1 MIELE
6 LQALSLSRE
15 GLLMD
20 VGRVVAA
27 SGFAL
32 VRQRLV
38 DDRNGV
44 LLTMVVRGPERKQ
57 RALEATLDKHERI
70 ISFEVSPFVDGP
82 PKPHFAAA
90 RSVAKDYVP
99 PPPPAPAP
107 APIVESKV
115 PKPAETKTPNFQAGV
130 ALVPHVRPV
139 SPAFELVAPEVSE
152 ATPAPAPK
160 PEPLPE
166 PEPEFDFMRAS
177 VPAPAPVVAEEPFV
191 EMVQLE
197 ADQAAVEK
205 LLPKLMDDYPQI
217 FPLVKKLEQSV
228 QPGARESSLL
238 LVGQRVGAWV
248 FQRQHALNTKM
259 DLEAAMTR
267 VGVPA
272 LSALLEVEYSG
283 NQLHIRN
290 SPLCAE
296 DGHSG
301 CKFLSGY
308 LEGLLGPVIASQGL
322 SIFEVC
328 CRSFGADECVL
339 AVMD

>member
-6 LQALSLSRE
+6 LQALSLARE
-15 GLLMD
+15 GLLID
-20 VGRVVAA
+20 VGRVAA
-27 SGFAL
+27 ACGFAL

-44 LLTMVVRGPERKQ
+44 LLTMVVRGPARKQ
-57 RALEATLDKHERI
+57 RTLEEALDKHERI

-82 PKPHFAAA
+82 AKPHFAAA
-90 RSVAKDYVP
+90 RSVASNYVP
-99 PPPPAPAP
+99 PPPPAPPP
-107 APIVESKV
+107 APVVESKV
-115 PKPAETKTPNFQAGV
+115 PKTAEAKTSSVYASLGV
-130 ALVPHVRPV
+130 LPHVRPT
-139 SPAFELVAPEVSE
+139 PPGFELVPPAIAE
-152 ATPAPAPK
+152 ATPAPK

-166 PEPEFDFMRAS
+166 PEPEPEFDFMRPSA
-177 VPAPAPVVAEEPFV
+177 PAPAPVAVEEPFV
-191 EMVQLE
+191 EVVQLE
-197 ADQAAVEK
+197 ADQAAIEK
-205 LLPKLMDDYPQI
+205 LMPKLMDDYPKI

-248 FQRQHALNTKM
+248 FQRQHALNTKL

-272 LSALLEVEYSG
+272 LSALLEVEYAG

-290 SPLCAE
+290 SPLCTE
-296 DGHSG
+296 DGRSG

-308 LEGLLGPVIASQGL
+308 LEGLLGPVIASQSL

-339 AVMD
+339 AMME

>member
-20 VGRVVAA
+20 VGRVAVAC
-27 SGFAL
+27 GFAL
-32 VRQRLV
+32 VRQRLA
-38 DDRNGV
+38 DDPHGV
-44 LLTMVVRGPERKQ
+44 LLTMIVRGPERKQ
-57 RALEATLDKHERI
+57 RALETALDAHERI
-70 ISFEVSPFVDGP
+70 VSFEVSPFVEGS
-82 PKPHFAAA
+82 PKPHFAAS

-107 APIVESKV
+107 APVAEKPAAKPDIFATAGVPQVRPAPPAAEV
-115 PKPAETKTPNFQAGV
+115 MLPEPKPQP
-130 ALVPHVRPV
+130 VP
-139 SPAFELVAPEVSE
+139 APE
-152 ATPAPAPK
+152 
-160 PEPLPE
+160 PE
-166 PEPEFDFMRAS
+166 PEPEFVFIRT
-177 VPAPAPVVAEEPFV
+177 PAPAPVSAPVVEPFV
-191 EMVQLE
+191 ELVQLD
-197 ADQAAVEK
+197 ADVAAVEK
-205 LLPKLMDDYPQI
+205 LLPKLMGDYPQI
-217 FPLVKKLEQSV
+217 FPGMKKLEQSV
-228 QPGARESSLL
+228 EAGARESSLL
-238 LVGQRVGAWV
+238 LAGQRIGAWV
-248 FQRQHALNTKM
+248 FERQHALNTKM

-272 LSALLEVEYSG
+272 LSALLEVEYAG

-308 LEGLLGPVIASQGL
+308 LEGLLGPVVASQGL

>member
-6 LQALSLSRE
+6 LQALSLKRE

-32 VRQRLV
+32 VRQRLA

-44 LLTMVVRGPERKQ
+44 LLTMVIRGPQRKQ
-57 RALEATLDKHERI
+57 RTLEAALDKHERI
-70 ISFEVSPFVDGP
+70 ISFEVSPFEDGP

-90 RSVAKDYVP
+90 RSVASNYVP

-107 APIVESKV
+107 APVVESKT
-115 PKPAETKTPNFQAGV
+115 PKPVEASRAPTTSEVYASAGV
-130 ALVPHVRPV
+130 PQVPPAPAVKPVLHEEITPPVEQAEPEPEFVFVR
-139 SPAFELVAPEVSE
+139 
-152 ATPAPAPK
+152 TPAPAP
-160 PEPLPE
+160 
-166 PEPEFDFMRAS
+166 
-177 VPAPAPVVAEEPFV
+177 APAVVEEPFV
-191 EMVQLE
+191 EVIPLE
-197 ADQAAVEK
+197 ADQAAVDK

-217 FPLVKKLEQSV
+217 FPLIKKMEQSV
-228 QPGARESSLL
+228 SPGARESSLQ

-248 FQRQHALNTKM
+248 FQRQHALSTKLE
-259 DLEAAMTR
+259 LEAAMTR

-272 LSALLEVEYSG
+272 LSALLEVDYSA

-296 DGHSG
+296 NGHSG

-308 LEGLLGPVIASQGL
+308 LEGLLGPVVASQSL

>member
-15 GLLMD
+15 GLLID

-38 DDRNGV
+38 DDPHGV
-44 LLTMVVRGPERKQ
+44 LLTMIVRGPERSQ
-57 RALEATLDKHERI
+57 RELKAALDKHERL
-70 ISFEVSPFVDGP
+70 ISFELSPFADGA
-82 PKPHFAAA
+82 PKPHFAAS

-107 APIVESKV
+107 APVAEKPV
-115 PKPAETKTPNFQAGV
+115 PKPSGETRRPATMPDVFAVASVQLAHPEPPVAEAMLQKPQ
-130 ALVPHVRPV
+130 P
-139 SPAFELVAPEVSE
+139 
-152 ATPAPAPK
+152 TPAS
-160 PEPLPE
+160 EPE
-166 PEPEFDFMRAS
+166 PEPEFVFIRT
-177 VPAPAPVVAEEPFV
+177 PAPAPVSAPVTEPFV
-191 EMVQLE
+191 ELVQLE
-197 ADQAAVEK
+197 ADAAAVEK
-205 LLPKLMDDYPQI
+205 LLPKLTGDYPHI
-217 FPLVKKLEQSV
+217 FPTVKKLEQAV
-228 QPGARESSLL
+228 QAGARESSLL
-238 LVGQRVGAWV
+238 LAGQRIGAWV
-248 FQRQHALNTKM
+248 FARQHALNTKM
-259 DLEAAMTR
+259 DLEAAIER
-267 VGVPA
+267 IGVPA

-290 SPLCAE
+290 SPLCLPE
-296 DGHSG
+296 GPSG

-328 CRSFGADECVL
+328 CRSCGADECVL